1 VTSESSCQ
9 KAITKAQSA
18 IDDLL
23 ESNIVAL
30 LNSLDDKM
38 ADKGIIVLSSY
49 APYFNN
55 QTCECADKEDWVF
68 PGQAGSTSLLLSKAH
83 RTSFNKL
90 VANTNAKLRSAV
102 DKVAKTASSTVVFS
116 DWSAWGEAIGGRF
129 CESGSSPDPEDKSND
144 NALFYK
150 LPTYKVFNPGTVYR
164 RESEWASDSMLEYS
178 SNITSIQEAEQE
190 QSELDQFMDW
200 ISSPL
205 AKRDGPTI
213 GVCGRTPARESCLIP
228 LERSSTLPT

>member
-38 ADKGIIVLSSY
+38 ADKGMIVLSSY

-55 QTCECADKEDWVF
+55 PTSECADKEDWVF

-116 DWSAWGEAIGGRF
+116 DWSA
-129 CESGSSPDPEDKSND
+129 
-144 NALFYK
+144 
-150 LPTYKVFNPGTVYR
+150 
-164 RESEWASDSMLEYS
+164 
-178 SNITSIQEAEQE
+178 
-190 QSELDQFMDW
+190 
-200 ISSPL
+200 
-205 AKRDGPTI
+205 
-213 GVCGRTPARESCLIP
+213 
-228 LERSSTLPT
+228 